1 MAGSDSDDAH
11 VREAL
16 GLYLLGALKGDERDR
31 VERHLA
37 RCAGCCV
44 EADALGAAVMPLALV
59 APQHVRDLIA
69 EFGVPVED
77 PTTGTG
83 TIFGGSD

>member
-1 MAGSDSDDAH
+1 

-37 RCAGCCV
+37 RCADCCI
-44 EADALGAAVMPLALV
+44 EADALGAGL
-59 APQHVRDLIA
+59 
-69 EFGVPVED
+69 
-77 PTTGTG
+77 
-83 TIFGGSD
+83 SS